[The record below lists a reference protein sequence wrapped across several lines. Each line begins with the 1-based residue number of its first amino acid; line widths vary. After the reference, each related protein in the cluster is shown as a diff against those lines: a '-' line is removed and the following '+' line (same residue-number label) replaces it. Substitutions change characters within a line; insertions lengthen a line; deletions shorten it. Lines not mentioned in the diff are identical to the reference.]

1 MARHVR
7 TSNYGDGMFYFTQ
20 PVGAGGGYG
29 DGMFYFTQPVGAGGA
44 YGDGGFFFTQP
55 VGAPSGYGAAGFR
68 HPAASRAGYGVVPAI
83 GRGAVAGRFGGG
95 KATGAG
101 KRLKFARASVA
112 GAVAPRFGAGAGGA
126 GASISKAELDEVAK
140 LAKELGKTE
149 YWYGLRTGYLN
160 PSNRTVEGFP
170 VVNSAGKA
178 EGDLK
183 PRNRAKL
190 SDRSKRE
197 IEVEGLRRDNAAAAL
212 NAKLL
217 ALQNRGI
224 SAAQIS
230 ALDAFVKQA
239 RRVGAFDEIFRG
251 NAKYRSYPNSPT
263 LYKLI
268 LTDAGLKYEN
278 GERELS
284 QALEVAQDYFRLS
297 PMTATPTADFVEKA
311 ADALQ
316 GEGIKTGKKAQRVL
330 GTAAVQ
336 ESFPP
341 ELNFLRGSVTQ
352 ARALAEDAF
361 KAARSAVEAAPSAA
375 APSYQPSDAA
385 QPTAPA
391 EEEAYTPA
399 VTPAG
404 TPGFP
409 ETGYEVKPVASPVS
423 EDIAKEES
431 FFDKYKT
438 PLLVGGAVAALILF
452 RKQLGLGGA
461 PASAKE

>member
-101 KRLKFARASVA
+101 RRPMFGRAG
-112 GAVAPRFGAGAGGA
+112 GAATLRFGSGAGGA

-212 NAKLL
+212 NAKML

-230 ALDAFVKQA
+230 TLDAFVKQA

-278 GERELS
+278 GDRTQE
-284 QALEVAQDYFRLS
+284 QAMEVARDYIRLS
-297 PMTATPTADFVEKA
+297 PMTASATDDFIDSAVE
-311 ADALQ
+311 ALK
-316 GEGIKTGKKAQRVL
+316 GEGIEVGRKSKTLLRY
-330 GTAAVQ
+330 AAAKPF
-336 ESFPP
+336 SD

-352 ARALAEDAF
+352 ARALAEGAF
-361 KAARSAVEAAPSAA
+361 KSARSAVEAAPSVA

>member
-101 KRLKFARASVA
+101 RRPMFGRAG
-112 GAVAPRFGAGAGGA
+112 GAATLRFGSGAGGA
-126 GASISKAELDEVAK
+126 GASISKAELDEIAK

-336 ESFPP
+336 ESFPA

-352 ARALAEDAF
+352 ARALAEGAF
-361 KAARSAVEAAPSAA
+361 KSARSAVEAAPSVA